1 MRQVMTKKQ
10 LAEDCALLILG
21 AFRRYNEDFRAL
33 TQRTGRSFQRQDWQ
47 DVQAC
52 AVERIDLYDISVGQ
66 TQFKVSGLLDEL
78 KFDEE
83 VWSLIKARYRELI
96 EPEIDKELH
105 KTYFNSMTR
114 RTFGTVG
121 VNASIEFVNIQ
132 RKPTD
137 GIKTPVAIRRYTA
150 TESLD
155 ETLGQMLRDFEL
167 QRAYAQL
174 SGCITFIQSH
184 LSQIYGE
191 DAGPIDFEM
200 LQPHFFRGTRAY
212 IVGRMV
218 HRDEHRP
225 FVLALM
231 HMEGGLVVDAVLTSA
246 NAVSILFGFT
256 RSYLH
261 VDLET
266 VGDTVL
272 FLEKILPRKSID
284 EIYTVLGR
292 AKQGKTERYRSLFR
306 HLKASPDSE
315 QFVVAPGSKGMVMAV
330 FTLPSYD
337 LVFKV
342 IRDRFAYPKTVVR
355 QEVLDSYELV
365 FKHDRAGRLVDAQE
379 FKRLTFDRNRFSQP
393 VLDELLTENAN
404 SVIADENTLTIK
416 HLYLE
421 RRITP
426 LNLYLND
433 ADPEHAKDIVS
444 DYGQAIK
451 DLSRCNIFPGD
462 LLLKNFGVSRHER
475 VIFYDYDELCLVTDC
490 NFRRIPKPRHDAEEF
505 SSEVWYDVGSNDIF
519 PEQFVSFLGLSGE
532 LLAHLKSRHGEIL
545 TAEYWQQVKER
556 LQAGEVLDF
565 APYNQ
570 SRYA

>member
-1 MRQVMTKKQ
+1 MTKKQ
-10 LAEDCALLILG
+10 LAEDCALLIFG
-21 AFRRYNEDFRAL
+21 AFRDYNKEFRAL

-52 AVERIDLYDISVGQ
+52 AVERIDLYDISIGQ

-132 RKPTD
+132 SKPTD
-137 GIKTPVAIRRYTA
+137 GITSPVATRCYTA
-150 TESLD
+150 KESIHD
-155 ETLGQMLRDFEL
+155 TLGKMLQDYKL
-167 QRAYAQL
+167 QPPYANPDR
-174 SGCITFIQSH
+174 CVAFIQTQ
-184 LSQIYGE
+184 LRQIYGE
-191 DAGPIDFEM
+191 EPGAIRFEM

-212 IVGRMV
+212 IVGRML
-218 HRDEHRP
+218 HRGEHRP

-231 HMEGGLVVDAVLTSA
+231 HVESGLVVDAVLTSA

-306 HLKASPDSE
+306 HLQASPEQE

-355 QEVLDSYELV
+355 QEVLDSYDLV

-379 FKRLTFDRNRFSQP
+379 FKRLTFDRRRFSQP
-393 VLDELLTENAN
+393 VLDELLTENTN
-404 SVIADENTLTIK
+404 SVIADEHTLTIK

-433 ADPEHAKDIVS
+433 AQPEHAKEIVG

-490 NFRRIPKPRHDAEEF
+490 NFRRIPKPRYDAEEF
-505 SSEVWYDVGSNDIF
+505 NAEVWYEVGPNDIF

-532 LLAHLKSRHGEIL
+532 LLAHLKSQHGDIL

-556 LQAGEVLDF
+556 LEAGEVLDF
-565 APYNQ
+565 APYNR